1 MTHPASH
8 RLPRREPAWCSRDE
22 RGLSDS
28 LQWAI
33 ATPLI
38 MLCVLGTI
46 QGGLLLHGRSTVRQA
61 AAAGAEVEAVSLAGL
76 EGASATAQR
85 VAQAGG
91 LTAVSVE
98 VRRSPAAVEVVVVA
112 RVPVFFDLGQGEVR
126 GHASMPRERET
137 TR

>member
-1 MTHPASH
+1 MT
-8 RLPRREPAWCSRDE
+8 RLAWPHLLSDRGD

-61 AAAGAEVEAVSLAGL
+61 AAAAAEVEAVSQPGSN
-76 EGASATAQR
+76 GASATAQR

-91 LTAVSVE
+91 LTAISVQ
-98 VRRSPAAVEVVVVA
+98 VNRSLTAVDVVVVA
-112 RVPVFFDLGQGEVR
+112 AVPVFFDIGQGQVS

-137 TR
+137 TTR